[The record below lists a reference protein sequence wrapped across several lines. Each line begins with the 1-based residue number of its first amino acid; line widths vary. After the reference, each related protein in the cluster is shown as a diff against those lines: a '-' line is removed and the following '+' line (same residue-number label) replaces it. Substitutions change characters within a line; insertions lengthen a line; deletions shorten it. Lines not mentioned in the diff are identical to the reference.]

1 MGQFKPM
8 VKMMTTE
15 PTIELKLKKG
25 GAVEHPKK
33 MMNGGVMSGLA
44 SAPTPGARGGMAP
57 AARPKKPSMAA
68 RRAAMMGMKEGGDT
82 ALQKHASMPASKAH
96 KGLKTGGVVMGQ
108 GGFKKGGAV
117 PASGILPVAESER
130 GAKGYKNTKMHTA
143 QGEDHTPKKTG
154 DVKLGN
160 AGGFKKG
167 GKACYAKGGGV
178 EGNVSTSKPGVT
190 NTTTGEVKKGNAGGY
205 KKGGKAKKMA
215 GGGLTEEQKINVSK
229 GRAPDDGGTRYE
241 ANPRTVTPPPP
252 VTPPEP
258 PVRKFVDPRPR
269 VLPPPSRTLPNRR
282 GPMEYAK
289 GGNAAK
295 KAFAAGGSVNDSG
308 RPVAYPAKPVS
319 KSVKNNL
326 QSGTFKKGGKVKM
339 AEGGKI
345 PAEAQ
350 SAIKQSDAERA
361 FRDYEK
367 AEAAENKAMRDS
379 ILGAPKRMFDA
390 AKSLFK
396 GKEAP
401 SGSVTKTEKSV
412 TVAPSK
418 KRGGS
423 VKC

>member
-15 PTIELKLKKG
+15 PSIELKLKKG
-25 GAVEHPKK
+25 GAVSHPKK

-44 SAPTPGARGGMAP
+44 AAPTPGARGGMAP
-57 AARPKKPSMAA
+57 AMRPKKPTMAA

-82 ALQKHASMPASKAH
+82 ALQKHAAMPASKAH

-108 GGFKKGGAV
+108 GGFKEGGAV
-117 PASGILPVAESER
+117 PKSGILPVSESER
-130 GAKGYKNTKMHTA
+130 GAGSYKNTKMHTA
-143 QGEDHTPKKTG
+143 EGEHHTPKKTG
-154 DVKLGN
+154 EVKMGN
-160 AGGFKKG
+160 AGGYKKG

-190 NTTTGEVKKGNAGGY
+190 NTTTGEVKKGNAGGFKKGGSAKKMAMGGLSAARGKPRFSMEPEKEGNFSFGEMYTPETPEPPKY
-205 KKGGKAKKMA
+205 KKGG
-215 GGGLTEEQKINVSK
+215 T
-229 GRAPDDGGTRYE
+229 
-241 ANPRTVTPPPP
+241 
-252 VTPPEP
+252 
-258 PVRKFVDPRPR
+258 
-269 VLPPPSRTLPNRR
+269 
-282 GPMEYAK
+282 
-289 GGNAAK
+289 AK

-326 QSGTFKKGGKVKM
+326 QSGTFKHGGKVKM

-350 SAIKQSDAERA
+350 SAIKQADAERA

-379 ILGAPKRMFDA
+379 ILGAPKRMFEA
-390 AKSLFK
+390 AKGLFK

-412 TVAPSK
+412 TVTPSK

>member
-15 PTIELKLKKG
+15 PSIELKLKKG
-25 GAVEHPKK
+25 GAVENPKK

-44 SAPTPGARGGMAP
+44 AAPTPGARGGMAP
-57 AARPKKPSMAA
+57 AMRPKKPTMAA

-82 ALQKHASMPASKAH
+82 ALQKHAAMPASKAH

-108 GGFKKGGAV
+108 GGFKEGGVIKSTKG
-117 PASGILPVAESER
+117 E
-130 GAKGYKNTKMHTA
+130 TKMVTA
-143 QGEDHTPKKTG
+143 EGEHHTPKKTG
-154 DVKLGN
+154 EVKMGN
-160 AGGFKKG
+160 AGGYKKG

-190 NTTTGEVKKGNAGGY
+190 NTTTGEVKKGNAGGF
-205 KKGGKAKKMA
+205 KKGG
-215 GGGLTEEQKINVSK
+215 S
-229 GRAPDDGGTRYE
+229 
-241 ANPRTVTPPPP
+241 
-252 VTPPEP
+252 
-258 PVRKFVDPRPR
+258 
-269 VLPPPSRTLPNRR
+269 
-282 GPMEYAK
+282 
-289 GGNAAK
+289 AK

-326 QSGTFKKGGKVKM
+326 QSGTFKHGGKVKM

-350 SAIKQSDAERA
+350 SAIKQADAERA

-367 AEAAENKAMRDS
+367 AEAAENKAMRDA
-379 ILGAPKRMFDA
+379 ILGAPKRMFEA
-390 AKSLFK
+390 AKGLFK

-412 TVAPSK
+412 TVTPSK